1 MILFCIFIFIEDIL
15 GGNVKF
21 LKCFNLFN
29 NYFDW
34 SCDYIGFIYFNIICN
49 M

>member
-1 MILFCIFIFIEDIL
+1 MRNDE
-15 GGNVKF
+15 F

-49 M
+49 MQIFFFGMF